1 MHELF
6 MITWELNG
14 VLTFTR
20 VSLSSHGKYGY
31 NVVWCRCC
39 YLLFPFSSS
48 HRARFRAPPLPCT
61 LSETSPWFLQNCGQV
76 AKYLSLRFEYIYIC
90 RSSSSNLLWIDENM
104 FLILVDRLIGSVDT
118 RTVQWIYLFEKWTS
132 IEFIFLIWSCIRN
145 NRDIDG
151 NGNFNVAFS
160 IKLVLNWVLF
170 WWKRII
176 EIRNFWSKSSIN
188 FENCK

>member
-1 MHELF
+1 M
-6 MITWELNG
+6 
-14 VLTFTR
+14 
-20 VSLSSHGKYGY
+20 
-31 NVVWCRCC
+31 
-39 YLLFPFSSS
+39 LLFAFSVLLVSSCPFPRPS
-48 HRARFRAPPLPCT
+48 PPLRSLRNIPVI
-61 LSETSPWFLQNCGQV
+61 P
-76 AKYLSLRFEYIYIC
+76 AKLSLNICLSGSNIYIC

>member
-48 HRARFRAPPLPCT
+48 HRARFRAPPLSCT
-61 LSETSPWFLQNCGQV
+61 LSETSLWFLQNCGQV
-76 AKYLSLRFEYIYIC
+76 SKYLPLRVEYIFVAPRRGVIYFGSMKIC
-90 RSSSSNLLWIDENM
+90 FSFW
-104 FLILVDRLIGSVDT
+104 LIGSIDT
-118 RTVQWIYLFEKWTS
+118 RAVQWIYLFVWKMDECRSFVFPW
-132 IEFIFLIWSCIRN
+132 LYIRN
-145 NRDIDG
+145 NRDIG
-151 NGNFNVAFS
+151 RYWFVKF
-160 IKLVLNWVLF
+160 
-170 WWKRII
+170 KRW
-176 EIRNFWSKSSIN
+176 FL
-188 FENCK
+188 